1 MERTTM
7 IDLDRIVT
15 NPAVL
20 VGKPVVRGTRL
31 SVDFLLGLMAQ
42 GWPEAEILRNY
53 PGLTREDLLACLAY
67 ASERVREERVYPFP
81 AGVVASEI
89 PSQ

>member
-1 MERTTM
+1 MTSHH
-7 IDLDRIVT
+7 RIVIDP
-15 NPAVL
+15 NIL

-53 PGLTREDLLACLAY
+53 PGLVREDLIACLEY
-67 ASERVREERVYPFP
+67 ARELVREEKVYEFH
-81 AGVVASEI
+81 VA
-89 PSQ
+89 